1 MRLYLFNNTILRVK
15 LNSSM
20 GQSAFKLAYEML
32 DTIRQKFDDKISIPI
47 DMIQEKMNF

>member
-1 MRLYLFNNTILRVK
+1 
-15 LNSSM
+15 M

-32 DTIRQKFDDKISIPI
+32 DKIRQKFDDKISIPI